1 MEINNPSSRIHP
13 LMAGAAV
20 SVILVS
26 LLGIAAMTG
35 VLPTSHATVGAPAAV
50 QTAPLAAQALAAA
63 PVPALTQPVVPQVA
77 AAPAVHSEG
86 TKHKTVVHHHS
97 VQHPQVQAQPGQ
109 QFSQA
114 PAYQQPAP
122 AYQQPAP
129 VVQNSPIGI
138 GVGAVV
144 GGWLGNHIG
153 GGKGKT
159 LATIAGAVGGGY
171 VGNEIA
177 KRNP

>member
-1 MEINNPSSRIHP
+1 MENNQTSTRIHP

-20 SVILVS
+20 AVTLVS
-26 LLGIAAMTG
+26 LLGIAAITG
-35 VLPTSHATVGAPAAV
+35 VLPNSHGSAAE
-50 QTAPLAAQALAAA
+50 TARIAAQAAAVA
-63 PVPALTQPVVPQVA
+63 PVSAPAQQVA
-77 AAPAVHSEG
+77 ATPLVGDEVVE
-86 TKHKTVVHHHS
+86 HKAAVHHHHA
-97 VQHPQVQAQPGQ
+97 QHAQTQPGQ
-109 QFSQA
+109 QYSQA

-122 AYQQPAP
+122 VAR
-129 VVQNSPIGI
+129 NSPIGI

-144 GGWLGNHIG
+144 GGLLGNQVG
-153 GGKGKT
+153 GGNGKT